1 MPRVTYCW
9 TAAMSAR
16 SHRFAR
22 DDSHTQKAPP
32 INIRFFYSS
41 PLIIDDPLSPLPP
54 PTTSNT
60 TAVYLAPR
68 PFSPYDNTELERA
81 WNDLHRKTL
90 LHNGERDLEKAAAAR
105 AVAEKLEPRLS
116 SQYLREART
125 WPREPSQ
132 SRSRQGSGS
141 GIPQNS
147 PINRELTYGNIARRS
162 IDGQHESGA
171 GRLRAASRASLTSTS
186 PVLDLAGT
194 DGTNVDNSAG
204 GLTGNPFARAPVR
217 VNIPSDSKRSSL
229 NLDKEL
235 DTEHTGVQDSP
246 KPAVPNMPKV
256 NIPVGVSRLH
266 HVVMPDLQ
274 MEPIYW
280 LPVHD
285 IASVIRG
292 TWFNK
297 ETMLPM
303 QADVSNMLEAGYL
316 SLQPWTDTW
325 SDQLNSAVEAGA
337 AGEEKIAHPL
347 WPADLST
354 RADTRPST
362 AMSTASPLSETT
374 PEQKRLETLAT
385 ACSVIDIMNPS
396 DVDMKAAG
404 NLNIEPDGVRRHYL
418 QSSVIYANATEAYI
432 LRPNLQPSAYYG
444 RKPLTSYIKKGH
456 KIGIPVVRGFD
467 QSIWDRLHP
476 PKTGK
481 KLAQA
486 REGVSTSQAGR
497 PAGPR
502 LRSDPALAKS
512 KRPQVTDLI
521 LVIHVSILQRANL
534 SFNCLRI
541 RRVSAKSCPRGWKAF
556 TSPMP

>member
-1 MPRVTYCW
+1 
-9 TAAMSAR
+9 MSAR

-22 DDSHTQKAPP
+22 DDSHVLKAPP

-54 PTTSNT
+54 PTTSTT

-68 PFSPYDNTELERA
+68 PFSQYDNTELERA

-105 AVAEKLEPRLS
+105 AIAETLKPRSS
-116 SQYLREART
+116 SQYLQEARNKQ
-125 WPREPSQ
+125 REPSQ
-132 SRSRQGSGS
+132 PRSRQGSGS

-147 PINRELTYGNIARRS
+147 PVNRELTSGHVARRS
-162 IDGQHESGA
+162 IDGQHDTGA

-186 PVLDLAGT
+186 PVSDLAGN
-194 DGTNVDNSAG
+194 DGTSVDTSSE
-204 GLTGNPFARAPVR
+204 GLTGMPFARAPAR
-217 VNIPSDSKRSSL
+217 TDMFSNSKRSSL
-229 NLDKEL
+229 NVDKEL
-235 DTEHTGVQDSP
+235 DVEHAPPQDAP
-246 KPAVPNMPKV
+246 KPVAPTIAKV
-256 NIPVGVSRLH
+256 KIPVGVSRLH

-285 IASVIRG
+285 IASVVRG

-303 QADVSNMLEAGYL
+303 PADVSNMLEAGYL
-316 SLQPWTDTW
+316 SLQPWTEAW

-347 WPADLST
+347 WPADLSMK
-354 RADTRPST
+354 ADSRPST
-362 AMSTASPLSETT
+362 AMSTASPISETT
-374 PEQKRLETLAT
+374 PEQKRLETLAA
-385 ACSVIDIMNPS
+385 ACNVIDVISPS
-396 DVDMKAAG
+396 DIDMKAAG

-418 QSSVIYANATEAYI
+418 QSSIIYANATEAYI

-444 RKPLTSYIKKGH
+444 RKPLASYIKKGH

-476 PKTGK
+476 PGTGK

-486 REGVSTSQAGR
+486 QEGVSTSQAGR

-521 LVIHVSILQRANL
+521 LVIHVSISQRANL
-534 SFNCLRI
+534 SFKSLRP
-541 RRVSAKSCPRGWKAF
+541 S
-556 TSPMP
+556 

>member
-1 MPRVTYCW
+1 VPRVTYCW

-54 PTTSNT
+54 PTTSTT

-68 PFSPYDNTELERA
+68 PFSQYDNTELERA
-81 WNDLHRKTL
+81 WNDLHQKTL

-105 AVAEKLEPRLS
+105 AIVEKSEPRSS

-141 GIPQNS
+141 GVPTNS
-147 PINRELTYGNIARRS
+147 PVNRELTSGHVARRS
-162 IDGQHESGA
+162 IDGHHDTGT
-171 GRLRAASRASLTSTS
+171 GRLRAASRTSLSST
-186 PVLDLAGT
+186 PPLPELAGG
-194 DGTNVDNSAG
+194 DGTNVDTSSE
-204 GLTGNPFARAPVR
+204 GLTGMPFARAPTRTDVF
-217 VNIPSDSKRSSL
+217 SSSKRSSL

-235 DTEHTGVQDSP
+235 EIGTAGVKDDIIP
-246 KPAVPNMPKV
+246 VVPMISKV
-256 NIPVGVSRLH
+256 KVPVGVSRLH

-285 IASVIRG
+285 IASVVRG

-303 QADVSNMLEAGYL
+303 PADVSNMLEAGYL

-325 SDQLNSAVEAGA
+325 SDQLNSAIEAGA

-347 WPADLST
+347 WPADSSLK
-354 RADTRPST
+354 ADSRPST

-374 PEQKRLETLAT
+374 PEQKRLETLAA
-385 ACSVIDIMNPS
+385 ACNVIDVMNSS

-404 NLNIEPDGVRRHYL
+404 NMNIEPDGVRRHYL
-418 QSSVIYANATEAYI
+418 QSSIIYTNATEAYI
-432 LRPNLQPSAYYG
+432 LRSNLQPSAYYG
-444 RKPLTSYIKKGH
+444 RKPLASYIKKGH
-456 KIGIPVVRGFD
+456 KIGVPVVRGFD

-486 REGVSTSQAGR
+486 QEGVSTSQAGR

-521 LVIHVSILQRANL
+521 LVIHVSISL
-534 SFNCLRI
+534 
-541 RRVSAKSCPRGWKAF
+541 
-556 TSPMP
+556 

>member
-1 MPRVTYCW
+1 
-9 TAAMSAR
+9 MSAR

-22 DDSHTQKAPP
+22 DDSHIQKAPP

-54 PTTSNT
+54 PTTST
-60 TAVYLAPR
+60 TNAGYFAPR
-68 PFSPYDNTELERA
+68 PFSQYDNTELERA
-81 WNDLHRKTL
+81 WNDLYRKTL

-105 AVAEKLEPRLS
+105 AIAEKLDPKS
-116 SQYLREART
+116 SSNYLREARNKQ
-125 WPREPSQ
+125 REPSQ

-141 GIPQNS
+141 GIPHNS
-147 PINRELTYGNIARRS
+147 AVNRELTSGHVVRRS
-162 IDGQHESGA
+162 IEGHHGSGT
-171 GRLRAASRASLTSTS
+171 GRLRAASRASLISTS

-194 DGTNVDNSAG
+194 DGTNLDNSAG

-217 VNIPSDSKRSSL
+217 VNIRSDSKRSSL
-229 NLDKEL
+229 NLDRDL
-235 DTEHTGVQDSP
+235 DVEHAAAPD
-246 KPAVPNMPKV
+246 AVNPVALTIPQV
-256 NIPVGVSRLH
+256 NIPVGVSRVH
-266 HVVMPDLQ
+266 HVVIPDLV

-285 IASVIRG
+285 VASVLRG
-292 TWFNK
+292 TWFSK

-303 QADVSNMLEAGYL
+303 PSDVSNMLEAGYL

-325 SDQLNSAVEAGA
+325 SDQLNSAIEAGA
-337 AGEEKIAHPL
+337 AGEEKIAHSL
-347 WPADLST
+347 WPADLSIM
-354 RADTRPST
+354 ADSRPST
-362 AMSTASPLSETT
+362 AMSTASPISENT
-374 PEQKRLETLAT
+374 PEQKRLETLAA
-385 ACSVIDIMNPS
+385 ACSVIDVMSPS
-396 DVDMKAAG
+396 DIDMKAAG
-404 NLNIEPDGVRRHYL
+404 TSNMEPDGVRRHHL

-444 RKPLTSYIKKGH
+444 RKPLASYIKKGH

-467 QSIWDRLHP
+467 QSIWDKLNP

-486 REGVSTSQAGR
+486 QEGVSTSQAGR

-521 LVIHVSILQRANL
+521 LVIHVSILL
-534 SFNCLRI
+534 
-541 RRVSAKSCPRGWKAF
+541 
-556 TSPMP
+556 